1 MDTRCVSRPHTALSR
16 ISMGSAMT
24 SLGFV
29 LALFT
34 GCSTCSDAS
43 TVIPLDLEQSVR
55 LADVVFAGT
64 VTRIYAE
71 NLPDDGIVTRYTFS
85 DLRFGKGSG
94 QRAKLVLTIL
104 GGEVGGLGSVV
115 DGAPSFEINR
125 RYIVLSASGLGSA
138 RDSYLPVIGGSQ
150 GVFQV
155 DLDSRTGR
163 SIVKDAE
170 GRPVAYVKEN
180 HVAVVLPQRHARLRA
195 TPMIVT
201 TYDAATGTTHR
212 DTLRTYEPPAPT
224 PDRGPKEP
232 GPKEPEPAPPANGK
246 DSEYGAF
253 LRKVIQEDRLQ
264 SEGIPAEKDPGT
276 RMSEESFMAAIR
288 SYSLHER

>member
-64 VTRIYAE
+64 VTRIHAE

-94 QRAKLVLTIL
+94 QGAELVLTIL

-170 GRPVAYVKEN
+170 GLTSSIAVSVQNFPPATLVAKPTDATCVNNDGSMLLQGSGGTPPLLTEILCVPTN
-180 HVAVVLPQRHARLRA
+180 PQRLLLIA
-195 TPMIVT
+195 
-201 TYDAATGTTHR
+201 GTR
-212 DTLRTYEPPAPT
+212 S
-224 PDRGPKEP
+224 RGPRSRSLLRPQP
-232 GPKEPEPAPPANGK
+232 GKTPSTE
-246 DSEYGAF
+246 
-253 LRKVIQEDRLQ
+253 
-264 SEGIPAEKDPGT
+264 
-276 RMSEESFMAAIR
+276 R
-288 SYSLHER
+288 SLER